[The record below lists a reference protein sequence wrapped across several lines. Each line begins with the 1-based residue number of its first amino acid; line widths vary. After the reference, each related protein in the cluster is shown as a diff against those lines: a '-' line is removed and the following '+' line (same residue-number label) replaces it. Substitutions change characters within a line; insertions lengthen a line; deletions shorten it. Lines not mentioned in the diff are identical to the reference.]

1 MIVINVVDRDGNE
14 KSISTPTGLSLMEAI
29 RDNGFDQ
36 MLALCGGCCS
46 CATCHVFIRQ
56 GPENLATASEADEND
71 LLDSSEHRSN
81 NSRLSCQISLVDA
94 HDGMVVEIAPED

>member
-36 MLALCGGCCS
+36 LLALCGGCCS
-46 CATCHVFIRQ
+46 CATCHVFIRR
-56 GPENLATASEADEND
+56 GTEDLTPALEGDEND
-71 LLDSSEHRSN
+71 LLDSSEHRSTS
-81 NSRLSCQISLVDA
+81 SRLSCQITLADA